1 MPLFQADTALPSIKT
16 LGECADFGK
25 TVAPYLPQFKS
36 LPEQAWQSS
45 TDLESLKHLYLST
58 NPAVTAFAFATALSP
73 IFLVLSEVNRNFSQ
87 VDRAWS
93 VLPTLFVAHFT
104 AYAHLSGLP
113 TERLDTLLIASCIWS
128 ARLTF
133 NYWRKGGYER
143 GSEDYRWPIVRDYVH
158 PALFFA
164 FNVILLC
171 ALAVPAYTIL
181 LASRL
186 TEEQSTTA
194 DILFTRAIVG
204 LVLFEWIADQQQ
216 WNFQLAKKEYQKT
229 AKAPK
234 HYTAEELDRGFNT
247 RGLWG
252 WSRHPNFLA
261 EQ

>member
-1 MPLFQADTALPSIKT
+1 MPVSIFVRCRITVASLIVGVWPVLSTSPPSPSRMPLFQADTALPSIKT

-128 ARLTF
+128 V
-133 NYWRKGGYER
+133 
-143 GSEDYRWPIVRDYVH
+143 S
-158 PALFFA
+158 
-164 FNVILLC
+164 
-171 ALAVPAYTIL
+171 
-181 LASRL
+181 
-186 TEEQSTTA
+186 
-194 DILFTRAIVG
+194 
-204 LVLFEWIADQQQ
+204 
-216 WNFQLAKKEYQKT
+216 
-229 AKAPK
+229 
-234 HYTAEELDRGFNT
+234 
-247 RGLWG
+247 
-252 WSRHPNFLA
+252 
-261 EQ
+261 